1 MIELRLRGK
10 TFENTLYK
18 VHLKDENQNVISTY
32 SAVPRQAQFNPGQVI
47 LGGVLISMYVCFNHH
62 SSCIVSGLPVSV
74 NFLRY
79 SSGTKIRIP
88 FGENSLSC

>member
-47 LGGVLISMYVCFNHH
+47 LGGGIDKYVCVFQP
-62 SSCIVSGLPVSV
+62 SF
-74 NFLRY
+74 FLCSER
-79 SSGTKIRIP
+79 SAGVRQLFEVFLWDKDSHTIR
-88 FGENSLSC
+88 

>member
-1 MIELRLRGK
+1 MYVSYECTHSSCVCVHDFLCMYCVCMYVCMIELRLRGK

-47 LGGVLISMYVCFNHH
+47 LGGGMG
-62 SSCIVSGLPVSV
+62 VSTIILLV
-74 NFLRY
+74 
-79 SSGTKIRIP
+79 
-88 FGENSLSC
+88 